1 MERVS
6 VKNADLNLRAAD
18 NVKSAGRP
26 EESSDEFRKLLEGQ
40 KNNEQ
45 EVSKDTEPKKKP
57 EAAQETSKEPVNEQA
72 AEGKVEEDTNGKES
86 NQTVS
91 LLAAYQMLQNV
102 RPEIQTMNQENVE
115 PEVVVEEETL
125 TDVEMV
131 LEAKPEAETTEQLV
145 TQGTVAEQAETL
157 VAEKIPVREEIKM
170 DSTKQEAAPDAEV
183 KPEAS
188 TMQEKP
194 KETGREDAG
203 QTDSRGAEQMMQ
215 PQTAEPLMKTEVQEI
230 KQPEPVRM
238 QVPQPEELPEK
249 VTEQLMAKISE
260 GVQEFE
266 IHIEPVNLGKIAVKI
281 LYHEGQATVSIM
293 CSEKRTFEMLGRSAG
308 EIGQVIEKNLGGT
321 TTIIVDKQE
330 SDYLNQT
337 RDENQKN
344 GQNSEQEQQKES
356 KNDKDAEDAE
366 QFLQKLRLGLVGWN
380 VKGEI

>member
-1 MERVS
+1 
-6 VKNADLNLRAAD
+6 
-18 NVKSAGRP
+18 
-26 EESSDEFRKLLEGQ
+26 
-40 KNNEQ
+40 
-45 EVSKDTEPKKKP
+45 
-57 EAAQETSKEPVNEQA
+57 
-72 AEGKVEEDTNGKES
+72 
-86 NQTVS
+86 
-91 LLAAYQMLQNV
+91 
-102 RPEIQTMNQENVE
+102 
-115 PEVVVEEETL
+115 
-125 TDVEMV
+125 
-131 LEAKPEAETTEQLV
+131 
-145 TQGTVAEQAETL
+145 
-157 VAEKIPVREEIKM
+157 
-170 DSTKQEAAPDAEV
+170 
-183 KPEAS
+183 
-188 TMQEKP
+188 
-194 KETGREDAG
+194 
-203 QTDSRGAEQMMQ
+203 
-215 PQTAEPLMKTEVQEI
+215 
-230 KQPEPVRM
+230 M

-366 QFLQKLRLGLVGWN
+366 QLLQKLRLGLVGWN

>member
-40 KNNEQ
+40 KNNE
-45 EVSKDTEPKKKP
+45 P

-145 TQGTVAEQAETL
+145 TQGTVA
-157 VAEKIPVREEIKM
+157 
-170 DSTKQEAAPDAEV
+170 
-183 KPEAS
+183 
-188 TMQEKP
+188 
-194 KETGREDAG
+194 
-203 QTDSRGAEQMMQ
+203 
-215 PQTAEPLMKTEVQEI
+215 
-230 KQPEPVRM
+230 
-238 QVPQPEELPEK
+238 
-249 VTEQLMAKISE
+249 
-260 GVQEFE
+260 
-266 IHIEPVNLGKIAVKI
+266 
-281 LYHEGQATVSIM
+281 
-293 CSEKRTFEMLGRSAG
+293 
-308 EIGQVIEKNLGGT
+308 
-321 TTIIVDKQE
+321 
-330 SDYLNQT
+330 
-337 RDENQKN
+337 
-344 GQNSEQEQQKES
+344 
-356 KNDKDAEDAE
+356 
-366 QFLQKLRLGLVGWN
+366 
-380 VKGEI
+380 